1 MCRQVNPSP
10 HEAPSSIPNDEHR
23 AMHMHRPSSKRM
35 YVPSMQLRGASGLSH
50 AVPRL
55 QLRHMSGSDPSEKSP
70 LHPLGVAPPPPLVEL
85 LDELVVVVV
94 VVVVVLDALKLPKP
108 DAGAA
113 VDVVA
118 VAAPGSVVGCMT
130 ATCPEGGG
138 ACVVTTG
145 AGADVATN
153 IPRIDGGRSE
163 HDTTHVSATSAP
175 DGMKRT
181 LRMRTSMDGFE
192 RVIG

>member
-1 MCRQVNPSP
+1 M
-10 HEAPSSIPNDEHR
+10 PNDEQR

-55 QLRHMSGSDPSEKSP
+55 QLRHVSGSDPSEKSP
-70 LHPLGVAPPPPLVEL
+70 LHPLAVAPLPPPLVEL
-85 LDELVVVVV
+85 LDVVVVV

-108 DAGAA
+108 VAGAA
-113 VDVVA
+113 VATGA
-118 VAAPGSVVGCMT
+118 VAGAGSVLACMT
-130 ATCPEGGG
+130 ATCPEGGGG

-145 AGADVATN
+145 AGAVAETAN

-163 HDTTHVSATSAP
+163 HDTTDVIATSAT

-181 LRMRTSMDGFE
+181 LRMR
-192 RVIG
+192 IP

>member
-1 MCRQVNPSP
+1 MPEVTDWMCRQVNPSP

-70 LHPLGVAPPPPLVEL
+70 LHPLAVAPPPPPLVEL
-85 LDELVVVVV
+85 LDVLVVVVV

-108 DAGAA
+108 VAGAA
-113 VDVVA
+113 VA
-118 VAAPGSVVGCMT
+118 VGAVTEAGSAVGCMT
-130 ATCPEGGG
+130 AT
-138 ACVVTTG
+138 
-145 AGADVATN
+145 
-153 IPRIDGGRSE
+153 
-163 HDTTHVSATSAP
+163 
-175 DGMKRT
+175 
-181 LRMRTSMDGFE
+181 
-192 RVIG
+192 

>member
-1 MCRQVNPSP
+1 M
-10 HEAPSSIPNDEHR
+10 PNDEQR

-70 LHPLGVAPPPPLVEL
+70 LHPLGVAPPPPPLVEL
-85 LDELVVVVV
+85 LDEEVVVVV

-113 VDVVA
+113 VAVVA
-118 VAAPGSVVGCMT
+118 VAVPGSVVVCMT

-145 AGADVATN
+145 AVVAVAVN
-153 IPRIDGGRSE
+153 IPRIDGGRIE
-163 HDTTHVSATSAP
+163 HDTTHVIATSAP
-175 DGMKRT
+175 DEMKRT
-181 LRMRTSMDGFE
+181 LRMRTPVTE
-192 RVIG
+192 LNV